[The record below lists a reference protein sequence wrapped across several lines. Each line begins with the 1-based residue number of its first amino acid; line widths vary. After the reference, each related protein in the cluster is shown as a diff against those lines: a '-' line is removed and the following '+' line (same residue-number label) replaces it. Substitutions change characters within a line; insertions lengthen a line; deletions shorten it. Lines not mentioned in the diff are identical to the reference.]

1 VSHHLPWPWPRIQAH
16 RGAGRL
22 APENTLAAIRRSHA
36 MGFRAI
42 EIDARL
48 TRDEV
53 PVVIHDRT
61 LERTTDGA
69 GAVAEATADE
79 IARLDA
85 GSWFGPD
92 YRGEPVPRL
101 AEVIAFCRAQGIWMN
116 LEIKRY
122 ADRSAHIGAVVA
134 RTAAQCYRDLL
145 RTGGDRAESVV
156 LQAPLLSSFGR
167 EALRAARAAAP
178 ELPRGYLV
186 DDVPENFA
194 AELEELGCVSLH
206 TDHETLT
213 LDKAR
218 AVKDAG
224 YWLFCYTVDDPT
236 RVREIF
242 GWGVDA
248 LCTDRIDLV
257 GAGFA

>member
-1 VSHHLPWPWPRIQAH
+1 MSHHLPWPWPRIQAH

-85 GSWFGPD
+85 GSWFGPQ

-101 AEVIAFCRAQGIWMN
+101 AEV
-116 LEIKRY
+116 
-122 ADRSAHIGAVVA
+122 
-134 RTAAQCYRDLL
+134 
-145 RTGGDRAESVV
+145 
-156 LQAPLLSSFGR
+156 
-167 EALRAARAAAP
+167 
-178 ELPRGYLV
+178 
-186 DDVPENFA
+186 
-194 AELEELGCVSLH
+194 
-206 TDHETLT
+206 
-213 LDKAR
+213 
-218 AVKDAG
+218 
-224 YWLFCYTVDDPT
+224 
-236 RVREIF
+236 
-242 GWGVDA
+242 
-248 LCTDRIDLV
+248 
-257 GAGFA
+257 